1 MTALIALEPTTHPRP
16 CFHIADYEGRST
28 ASFTLAQFVGIT
40 LNAAYPTYLYDPQHV
55 RVLHMATQAT
65 LLKRQTILL
74 ISLYLELCAWLGL
87 PKEVPALL
95 SAPEIMPIS
104 WGDQFDFGGT
114 GGQFLRNAAQNAIHH
129 FTGICGTRYDTRIE
143 TLVQVQ
149 LLAVAVD
156 SYVQHRQ
163 ASSKPT
169 STLEDLQGCI
179 SVWLTCH
186 NARAGGCA

>member
-1 MTALIALEPTTHPRP
+1 MTALIALEPITHPRP
-16 CFHIADYEGRST
+16 CFHLADYDARST
-28 ASFTLAQFVGIT
+28 ASFTLAQFVGIS
-40 LNAAYPTYLYDPQHV
+40 LNAVYPSYLYDPQHV
-55 RVLHMATQAT
+55 RVLHMATRAT

-87 PKEVPALL
+87 PKEVPALS

-104 WGDQFDFGGT
+104 WKDQFDFGGA
-114 GGQFLRNAAQNAIHH
+114 GGQFLRNAANDAIHH
-129 FTGICGTRYDTRIE
+129 FTGIYAPRYETRIE
-143 TLVQVQ
+143 TLIQVQ
-149 LLAVAVD
+149 LLAIAVG
-156 SYVQHRQ
+156 SYAQHRQ

-179 SVWLTCH
+179 SVWLTRH